1 MDFFDFLKKRGANPS
16 ASDELIYE
24 FIANEL
30 SSGLVR
36 QGLWTKALAD
46 ASWDESIAKT
56 NYVRMRF
63 DQIHEHLMQENAKAK
78 SDQVIKEMAKARARS
93 DHAIKEMELNAEEI
107 AYLGNPIKAFH
118 YLKKYGRTEDELAQ
132 ACGRKKL
139 TSVMRAGVLWVS
151 DKPFN

>member
-1 MDFFDFLKKRGANPS
+1 MDIFDFLKKRGAKPS
-16 ASDELIYE
+16 ASHELIYE
-24 FIANEL
+24 FIASEL

-46 ASWDESIAKT
+46 ASWNESIAKT

-63 DQIHEHLMQENAKAK
+63 DQIQENLLQENAKAK
-78 SDQVIKEMAKARARS
+78 SDQVIK
-93 DHAIKEMELNAEEI
+93 DMELNAEEI

-118 YLKKYGRTEDELAQ
+118 YLKKYGRTKDELSL

-139 TSVMRAGVLWVS
+139 TSVMKAGVLWVS
-151 DKPFN
+151 DKPFK

>member
-63 DQIHEHLMQENAKAK
+63 DQIHENLLQENAKAT
-78 SDQVIKEMAKARARS
+78 SDQ
-93 DHAIKEMELNAEEI
+93 AIKEMELNAEEI
-107 AYLGNPIKAFH
+107 AYLGNPIKAYH

-151 DKPFN
+151 DKPFK